1 MTADSPAEHDPGLAA
16 LFALLST
23 SIPGI
28 PEGLHYPR
36 QLRRIADLAGL
47 PIEPEYDLDAYLADL
62 RKRLYGADTGDTEGA
77 SDAGESG
84 DAGDAAGEGER
95 EGAAAAQWGMLC
107 PSPVEAD
114 VEPVADLRDG
124 LAAALAEP
132 DGARRAEMLNGM
144 SQQYGLFPAVDDE
157 GRPRVLPTRHDVV
170 SCLAAVLIPAAMLL
184 ATAERRERMRTC
196 ADLECGTLFLDR
208 THSARRR
215 YCSAKCTSRAST
227 RRQRERRAGA
237 GAEGRGL
244 GPG

>member
-1 MTADSPAEHDPGLAA
+1 MTTEYHAEQEPGLAA

-28 PEGLHYPR
+28 PEGLHYPS
-36 QLRRIADLAGL
+36 QLRRIACVAGL

-62 RKRLYGADTGDTEGA
+62 RKRLYGADAGDAEGA
-77 SDAGESG
+77 SDAVEQVDAEGESE
-84 DAGDAAGEGER
+84 A
-95 EGAAAAQWGMLC
+95 GAAAAQWGMLC

-184 ATAERRERMRTC
+184 APAERRERMRTC

>member
-1 MTADSPAEHDPGLAA
+1 MTADSNSEQEPGLAA

-36 QLRRIADLAGL
+36 QLRRIAGVAGV

-62 RKRLYGADTGDTEGA
+62 RKRLYGAD
-77 SDAGESG
+77 
-84 DAGDAAGEGER
+84 AGDAAGEGESADAER
-95 EGAAAAQWGMLC
+95 EDEGAAAAQWGMLC

-132 DGARRAEMLNGM
+132 DGARRAEMLNEM
-144 SQQYGLFPAVDDE
+144 SRQYGLFPAVDDE
-157 GRPRVLPTRHDVV
+157 GRPRVLPTRVDVV
-170 SCLAAVLIPAAMLL
+170 SCLAAVLVPAAMLL
-184 ATAERRERMRTC
+184 APAERRERMRTC

-227 RRQRERRAGA
+227 RRHRERRAGTA
-237 GAEGRGL
+237 TEGRGL